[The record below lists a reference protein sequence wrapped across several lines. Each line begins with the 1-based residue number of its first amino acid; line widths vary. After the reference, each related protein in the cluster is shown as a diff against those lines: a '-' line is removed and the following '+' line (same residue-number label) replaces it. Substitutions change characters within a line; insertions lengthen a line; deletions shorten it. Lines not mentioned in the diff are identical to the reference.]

1 MCVSVCIVQCQLSS
15 AKALLEQHAICTCS
29 HRTGLHH
36 KTTCVGYF
44 CAHVCAVQWQLS
56 SAKALLEQRALASI
70 TLDTTQG
77 SRGQELTTLTVVCKE
92 EDGDQIAAALLQ
104 VRQ

>member
-1 MCVSVCIVQCQLSS
+1 MHRL
-15 AKALLEQHAICTCS
+15 ICC
-29 HRTGLHH
+29 L
-36 KTTCVGYF
+36 
-44 CAHVCAVQWQLS
+44 VQWQLS
-56 SAKALLEQRALASI
+56 SAKAVLEQRALDSI

-104 VRQ
+104 VCLCGGTGIGARGWWGS